1 MLVWK
6 ALVRLVGL
14 LLMLALALLA
24 LGIALYC
31 LDGLIAVGSARP
43 DRLLHLPSVR
53 RHVGHFLNQ
62 IAASGS
68 TAELA
73 FACGAGAM
81 VLGALLIAG
90 LLRSPK
96 QRLAVLSAKGA
107 EEAGSGTLAARP
119 RALRDMSRALA
130 EQTAAATSVDRPK
143 LRLARRTNR
152 GRLTMTVSR
161 ARASDPV
168 DVARNVAERL
178 TPISGPFRLTPRVRV
193 RRAEQGER
201 VQ

>member
-6 ALVRLVGL
+6 ALVRLIGMV
-14 LLMLALALLA
+14 LMLTLALLA

-31 LDGLIAVGSARP
+31 LDGLITLGSVRP

-53 RHVGHFLNQ
+53 RHVGHFLDQ
-62 IAASGS
+62 IASGGS
-68 TAELA
+68 TAGLA
-73 FACGAGAM
+73 LACGVGAM
-81 VLGALLIAG
+81 ALGGLLIAG

-96 QRLAVLSAKGA
+96 QRLAVLSADDA
-107 EEAGSGTLAARP
+107 DDTANGTLAARP

-130 EQTAAATSVDRPK
+130 QQAPAATGVDRPK
-143 LRLARRTNR
+143 LRLARRASR

-161 ARASDPV
+161 TRASDPA
-168 DVARNVAERL
+168 DVKRSITERL
-178 TPISGPFRLTPRVRV
+178 EPISGPFRLTPRVRV
-193 RRAEQGER
+193 RLGERSER

>member
-14 LLMLALALLA
+14 VLMLALALLA

-31 LDGLIAVGSARP
+31 LDGVISLGSARP
-43 DRLLHLPSVR
+43 DRLLHLASVR
-53 RHVGHFLNQ
+53 RHVGHFLDQ

-68 TAELA
+68 TAGLA
-73 FACGAGAM
+73 LLCGAGAM
-81 VLGALLIAG
+81 ALGGLLIAG

-96 QRLAVLSAKGA
+96 QRLAVLSADGA
-107 EEAGSGTLAARP
+107 DDAADGTLAARP
-119 RALRDMSRALA
+119 RALGDMSRALA
-130 EQTAAATSVDRPK
+130 EQVPAAASIDRPK
-143 LRLARRTNR
+143 LRLARRANR

-161 ARASDPV
+161 TRTSDPAEV
-168 DVARNVAERL
+168 KCNVTERL
-178 TPISGPFRLTPRVRV
+178 KPISGPFRLTPRVRV
-193 RRAEQGER
+193 RLGERRER